1 MSANALLP
9 PDLPLWERY
18 TRGRGRVHL
27 TGLQALVRLALEQ
40 LRRDQRSGLKV
51 GALFSG
57 YPGSPLAG
65 FDQLLRSL
73 SPLLERANVR
83 LSPGLNEELAASAVA
98 GTQLLE
104 VFPHS
109 SWDGAIGIFF
119 AKAPGLDRAL
129 DAIRHANFVG
139 SARLG
144 GALAVVGDD
153 PFAKSSSLP
162 SHSEHAFAHA
172 FVPLFAPADSA
183 DVLRLGLAAF
193 ELSRYAGV
201 WTGMRVVADVAD
213 AGQIFELDGLEREF
227 ERPEFDAQGARFSP
241 RFDVHLLPPN
251 VLRIEQDLVFGRMEA
266 VRRFAAANGLNPIAS
281 RHARDRIGLVAAGSL
296 YRELERA
303 LALLGLDEPARER
316 LGIRLLKIDLVWPLE
331 SGRVREFADGLSEIA
346 VVDTRRGYLEEQ
358 ICAALYGAESR
369 PEVFGQ
375 RGPSGEP
382 WLARRA
388 EISGATLAQDL
399 APYLAQRLRAP
410 GISQKLE
417 SLEAALARAEGAAAP
432 TRAPTFCSG
441 CPHSASTRLP
451 TGSSA
456 GGGIGCHTMALWMP
470 EREVRFI
477 GAMGCEGA
485 HWIGLQPYTETRH
498 LFQNLGDG
506 TYFHSGRLAV
516 RACVAAGVPI
526 TFKLLWNGVV
536 AMTGGQRAIGA
547 KSLLGLARDL
557 LSDGVSRVDA
567 MSTDPEL
574 ADLALREPRL
584 RIVARRDWDA
594 SMRALRDQPGVTAM
608 IWDELCANEKQRL
621 ERRGIRAR
629 PSERV
634 SINEDVCEGCGDC
647 GLKSSCVSL
656 RPVETALGRKTRLHE
671 SSCSDDRACLDGD
684 CPAFISIET
693 PRHAP
698 APFEARLTAPLP
710 DPPTLDWDGRRLE
723 LLLVGIGS
731 TGVVTIDALLV
742 RAAEHDGLFAAH
754 LDQTGLAQRGGK
766 VVSHCVL
773 SSEPV
778 EGSARVEPGR
788 ADVLLAFDPLGAADR
803 ETLRALDPSRTH
815 AVAHA
820 VYVPTGADVANP
832 SFREPELEILVE
844 PLRSVTRSLALV
856 PAELLADAA
865 LRQPLAANLVLL
877 GFAWQRGLVPL
888 SAAALERAI
897 RENGVATETNLRAF
911 ALGRAAAAEPEL
923 ATELI
928 ADTTPP
934 AIGDEDSLERAE
946 RSLGPAFAP
955 VQEALGRFA
964 SAKDSAQLMRRVAGF
979 AADLVDY
986 QSKRLA
992 ARYCERIARI
1002 ANAEADVDAESPAF
1016 TEVAARELY
1025 RVLAY
1030 KDEYEVARL
1039 LLRGPH
1045 RRWLRR
1051 HSQSEPRLR
1060 YFLHPPLLRALG
1072 LRRKLALD
1080 ASFEPSLHALAS
1092 LRRLRGTPF
1101 DPFGYTRAR
1110 RLERELARW
1119 YEAVLDELCASLSA
1133 ENRAEVIA
1141 IAALAQ
1147 EIRGFESIKE
1157 ARVERVR
1164 PIMQRRLE
1172 AIRARG

>member
-1 MSANALLP
+1 MSASAVLG
-9 PDLPLWERY
+9 PDLPLLERY

-40 LRRDQRSGLKV
+40 LRRDQRAGRKV

-73 SPLLERANVR
+73 APLLERANVR
-83 LSPGLNEELAASAVA
+83 LAPGLNEELAASAVA

-109 SWDGAIGIFF
+109 SWDGAIGVFF

-129 DAIRHANFVG
+129 DAIRHANFMG

-153 PFAKSSSLP
+153 PFCKSSSLP

-172 FVPLFAPADSA
+172 FVPLFSPADSA

-213 AGQIFELDGLEREF
+213 AGQIFELSGLEREF
-227 ERPEFDAQGARFSP
+227 ERPEFEVQGASFSA
-241 RFDVHLLPPN
+241 RLDTMLLPPN

-266 VRRFAAANGLNPIAS
+266 VRRFAAANGLNPITS

-303 LALLGLDEPARER
+303 LELLGLDEKARER
-316 LGIRLLKIDLVWPLE
+316 LGIRLLKVDLVWPLE
-331 SGRVREFADGLSEIA
+331 AGRVREFAEGLA
-346 VVDTRRGYLEEQ
+346 QVVVVDTRRGYLEEQ
-358 ICAALYGAESR
+358 VCAALYGAESR

-375 RGPSGEP
+375 RGPSGEL
-382 WLARRA
+382 WLSRRP
-388 EISGATLAQDL
+388 ELSGATLAQDL
-399 APYLAQRLRAP
+399 APHLAALLRAP
-410 GISQKLE
+410 GITQKLE
-417 SLEAALARAEGAAAP
+417 SLDAAIARSEAGPAP
-432 TRAPTFCSG
+432 TRAPHFCSG

-451 TGSSA
+451 EGSIA
-456 GGGIGCHTMALWMP
+456 GGGIGCHTMALQMP

-477 GAMGCEGA
+477 GAMGCEGS
-485 HWIGLQPYTETRH
+485 HWIGLEPYTSTRH

-547 KSLLGLARDL
+547 KSLLGLVRDL
-557 LSDGVSRVDA
+557 LSDGVRRVDA
-567 MSTDPEL
+567 MSADPEL
-574 ADLALREPRL
+574 VELALREPRL
-584 RIVARRDWDA
+584 RVVARPDWDA
-594 SMRALRDQPGVTAM
+594 SMRELRDEPGVTALV
-608 IWDELCANEKQRL
+608 WDELCANEKQRL
-621 ERRGIRAR
+621 ERRGVRAR
-629 PSERV
+629 PSERIA
-634 SINEDVCEGCGDC
+634 INEDVCEGCGDC
-647 GLKSSCVSL
+647 GVKSSCVSL

-671 SSCSDDRACLDGD
+671 SSCSDDRGCLDGD

-693 PRHAP
+693 PRREP
-698 APFEARLTAPLP
+698 AKFEARLTSPLP
-710 DPPTLDWDGRRLE
+710 DPPALDWDGERLE

-742 RAAEHDGLFAAH
+742 RAAEHDGLFASH

-773 SSEPV
+773 SAEPIV
-778 EGSARVEPGR
+778 GSARVEPGR
-788 ADVLLAFDPLGAADR
+788 ANLLLAFDPLGAADR
-803 ETLRALDPSRTH
+803 EALRALDPSRTH

-820 VYVPTGADVANP
+820 LYVPTGADVGNP
-832 SFREPELEILVE
+832 RFRAPEIETLVE
-844 PLRSVTRSLALV
+844 PLRSLTRSLALL

-865 LRQPLAANLVLL
+865 LGQPLAANLVLL

-888 SAAALERAI
+888 SASALERAI
-897 RENGVATETNLRAF
+897 RENGVSVETNLRAF

-923 ATELI
+923 AEAVL
-928 ADTTPP
+928 ADATPP
-934 AIGDEDSLERAE
+934 AIGDEDSLEPAE
-946 RSLGPAFAP
+946 RSLGPAFAA
-955 VQEALGRFA
+955 VQEAFGRFA
-964 SAKDSAQLMRRVAGF
+964 STKDSAQLLRRAAGF
-979 AADLVDY
+979 ATDLVDY
-986 QSKRLA
+986 QGKRLA
-992 ARYCERIARI
+992 ARYCAVVARV
-1002 ANAEADVDAESPAF
+1002 ANAEAAVDPESPAL
-1016 TEVAARELY
+1016 TEIAARELY
-1025 RVLAY
+1025 RVFAY

-1051 HSQSEPRLR
+1051 HSRSEPRLR
-1060 YFLHPPLLRALG
+1060 YHLHPPLLRALG

-1080 ASFEPSLHALAS
+1080 ASFEPTLHALVS

-1119 YEAVLDELCASLSA
+1119 YEAVLDELAGALSA
-1133 ENRAEVIA
+1133 ENRGEAIA
-1141 IAALAQ
+1141 IAELAQ
-1147 EIRGFESIKE
+1147 EIRGFESLKE
-1157 ARVERVR
+1157 ERAERVR
-1164 PIMQRRLE
+1164 RVMERRLQ
-1172 AIRARG
+1172 AIRARA